1 MLNNT
6 TLKDHIPTKSLLE
19 KFNLLSVNQLAASIK
34 LIEAWKSVNIV
45 NYPVQMDVNN
55 PGCPE
60 SSRVLRE
67 SSIRLWKEDA
77 KSEQGKKVFA
87 ETQPNFGTKLMSK

>member
-1 MLNNT
+1 M
-6 TLKDHIPTKSLLE
+6 LKDHIPSKSLLE
-19 KFNLLSVNQLAASIK
+19 KFNLLSVNKLAASIK

-55 PGCPE
+55 PGRPE

-77 KSEQGKKVFA
+77 ESKQGKKSFCRNKS
-87 ETQPNFGTKLMSK
+87 NFGTKLMSK